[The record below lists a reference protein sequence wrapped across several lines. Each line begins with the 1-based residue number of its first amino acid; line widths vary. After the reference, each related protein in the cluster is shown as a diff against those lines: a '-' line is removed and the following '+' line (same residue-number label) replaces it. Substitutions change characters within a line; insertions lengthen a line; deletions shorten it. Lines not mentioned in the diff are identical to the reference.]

1 MTAVPGLARIPEDAL
16 EDVPCGLCGSSSHA
30 LDFTDGPFSVV
41 RCSDCGFTYVT
52 PRFKDQALIDEVYN
66 EGYWS
71 SSSAKDRGYTDY
83 RADAPLYLKTYRRRM
98 PIIRRHFDRP
108 GRVLDIGCAA
118 GYFLQ
123 VMREDGWDVEG
134 LEPSDAIR
142 PRAQAELGEDRVRG
156 GLLDQAGFEPGSFDF
171 VTMWDVIEHI
181 PDFVSALEEM
191 RRLVKPGG
199 KVLVETQNVGSRTAR
214 MLGRKWQHY
223 KHAEHIYHFNPDT
236 LAVAMERAGFN
247 ILENTRRG
255 GGKYVSMEFVAERA
269 SRLHPAFSVLL
280 SPLRLFKKGA
290 LYVNLLDEMI
300 VVAEPK
306 A

>member
-1 MTAVPGLARIPEDAL
+1 MTGVPGLSRIPEDAL
-16 EDVPCGLCGSSSHA
+16 EEVACGLCGSDA
-30 LDFTDGPFSVV
+30 REIDFTDGPFSVA
-41 RCSDCGFTYVT
+41 RCTACGFTYVT
-52 PRFKDQALIDEVYN
+52 PRLKPNALIDEVYN

-71 SSSAKDRGYTDY
+71 SASAKDRGYTDY

-98 PIIRRHFDRP
+98 PIIHRHFDRP

-123 VMREDGWDVEG
+123 VMREQGWDVHG

-156 GLLDQAGFEPGSFDF
+156 GMLDEAGFEPASFDL
-171 VTMWDVIEHI
+171 VTMWDVVEHI
-181 PDFVSALEEM
+181 PDFVAALEVM
-191 RRLVKPGG
+191 RRLVKPDG

-214 MLGRKWQHY
+214 LMGRKWQHY
-223 KHAEHIYHFNPDT
+223 KHAEHIYHFNPET
-236 LAVAMERAGFN
+236 IAVALERAGLN

-255 GGKYVSMEFVAERA
+255 GGKYVSMAFVAERA
-269 SRLHPAFSVLL
+269 GRVHPALSVLF
-280 SPLRLFKKGA
+280 SPLRLFSQSA
-290 LYVNLLDEMI
+290 IYVNMLDEMI

-306 A
+306 T